1 MTKLRRT
8 SKKSPALL
16 AHGEHARLWALVEG
30 AVVDAFVNHLD
41 YLTDKGVQCAV
52 QSITKRVVGTLV
64 GHAQDAQRSQDQK
77 ELRARLGEQR
87 TPEE

>member
-52 QSITKRVVGTLV
+52 QSITKRVVGTL
-64 GHAQDAQRSQDQK
+64 DQK